1 MNLMKKTAEL
11 AEAEREQ
18 LASGQRPAPRFQ
30 NKVQRVAFKALAVF
44 FALVLAF
51 TLISRAAVGITVARV
66 DVKKPMTGIL
76 TQRTTI
82 SGSLAAQGDL
92 ELTLPG
98 GIRVNKIGV
107 SVGQRVNAGD
117 VLLEMDQD
125 GLTSAI
131 EKLKGDIALLDL
143 KISGAAKGNSSSS
156 LNAVLNAQAGLKN
169 AQEDYDRLVSG
180 CAGTEERAAEDLAQA
195 QADLDEAKAALEKA
209 KTRAKT
215 ELVKAAQEKVDAAK
229 EALATAQ
236 TSAKD
241 AIDVAQEAI
250 NSAQDQQTTVDSS
263 YFSALNAYNR
273 AKENLDKAL
282 AGDDQNAIATA
293 QAALDQAQISLD
305 GADASSNAA
314 YRTLKRAKEN
324 LKTVQEKWDAKVKE
338 AEADLNEANT
348 KLSEAQSKTDMS
360 EEALV
365 ISAQGTVDNAERAL
379 KTAQRG
385 SDDSVAATADQLLA
399 AQRQVESAQRTLD
412 QANTAAAEERA
423 NNQSAS
429 RQAEV
434 ERLGYVN
441 DRREAQKKLDSL
453 LAATSNGG
461 ALTAPVTGTVL
472 SIMSETGLTTEGA
485 KVASISRSDQ
495 GFEFKGKVTQEEAEK
510 LAVGDEGTISFTVDG
525 KSRDLRAPVTAIGMA
540 DDKGMVD
547 ITVDL
552 PEGNYPIGASAKFE
566 ISKRSETHNTVLPL
580 GALRNDGENYVL
592 VLKEKQTV
600 MGTEQTVE
608 KVPVTVNEKDSESM
622 AVTAPALAYDAQVIV
637 GANKPLAEGDRVR
650 VNENP

>member
-1 MNLMKKTAEL
+1 MNLMEKTAEL

-18 LASGQRPAPRFQ
+18 LASGKRPAPRFQ
-30 NKVQRVAFKALAVF
+30 NKVQRVAVKALAVF

-82 SGSLAAQGDL
+82 SGNLAAQGDL

-98 GIRVNKIGV
+98 GIRVNQINA

-117 VLLEMDQD
+117 VLLEMDLD

-131 EKLKGDIALLDL
+131 EKLKGDISLLDL
-143 KISGAAKGNSSSS
+143 KISGAAKGNSAGS
-156 LNAVLNAQAGLKN
+156 LNAVLNAQAGLKT

-180 CAGTEERAAEDLAQA
+180 RATTDERAAEDLAQA
-195 QADLDEAKAALEKA
+195 QTDLDEAKAALEKA
-209 KTRAKT
+209 KTKAKT

-229 EALATAQ
+229 EALADTQALSKDALDTAQ
-236 TSAKD
+236 
-241 AIDVAQEAI
+241 ENI
-250 NSAQDQQTTVDSS
+250 NSAQDQQTSVDGS

-273 AKENLDKAL
+273 AKTAYDNAVASGSDETVLAPLRSAMEQAENSMNSLS
-282 AGDDQNAIATA
+282 DQ
-293 QAALDQAQISLD
+293 
-305 GADASSNAA
+305 SSAA
-314 YRTLKRAKEN
+314 YRAVKRAKEG
-324 LKTVQEKWDAKVKE
+324 LKTAQEKWAAKVKE
-338 AEADLNEANT
+338 AEADVSEANT
-348 KLSEAQSKTDMS
+348 KLTEAQNKTDMS
-360 EEALV
+360 EESLV
-365 ISAQGTVDNAERAL
+365 ISAQSAVDSAERFL
-379 KTAQRG
+379 KTSQRG
-385 SDDSVAATADQLLA
+385 SDDSITATADALLT
-399 AQRQVESAQRTLD
+399 AQRQIDSAQRTLD
-412 QANTAAAEERA
+412 QANAAAAEERA
-423 NNQSAS
+423 TNQSAN

-453 LAATSNGG
+453 LAAASNGG
-461 ALTAPVTGTVL
+461 ALTAPVAGTVL

-495 GFEFKGKVTQEEAEK
+495 GFEFKGQVTQEEAEK

-525 KSRDLRAPVTAIGMA
+525 KSHDLRAPITAIGMA
-540 DDKGMVD
+540 NDKGMVD

-552 PEGNYPIGASAKFE
+552 PEGNYPTGAAAKFE
-566 ISKRSETHNTVLPL
+566 ISKRSEQYNTVLPL
-580 GALRNDGENYVL
+580 GALRNDGKDYVL
-592 VLKEKQTV
+592 VLKETQTV

-608 KVPVTVNEKDSESM
+608 KVLVTVDEKDSEQM
-622 AVTAPALAYDAQVIV
+622 AVSGSLAYDAQVIV
-637 GANKPLAEGDRVR
+637 GSNKPLAEGDRVR